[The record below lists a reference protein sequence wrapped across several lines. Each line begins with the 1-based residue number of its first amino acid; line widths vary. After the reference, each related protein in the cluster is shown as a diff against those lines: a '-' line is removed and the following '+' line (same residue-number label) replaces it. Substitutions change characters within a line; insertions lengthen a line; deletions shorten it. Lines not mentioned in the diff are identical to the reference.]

1 MPEYTLPEYD
11 RALLW
16 FRRDLRDYDHA
27 ALYHALRYAR
37 QVVCVFIF
45 DREILDAL
53 PDPADRRV
61 EFIRA
66 SVAELQQALQARG
79 GGLIVNYGAATE
91 QIVKLATEF
100 KAEAVFFNHDDD
112 PAAQARDALVE
123 TRLHA
128 QGIAVH
134 HFKDVVIFERD
145 ELLTGSGTPY
155 SVFTP
160 YKQAWLKNLT
170 PYHLRA
176 YPVDA
181 YASRLVARSSAIP
194 ELLEMGFVPTN
205 LAELALPA
213 GMSGAAHLLEDF
225 MERISRYQETRDY
238 PALNGTSHLSVHLRF
253 GTISIRQ
260 LAAAAYQQGR
270 RGAHAWLA
278 ELIWRDFYHQ
288 ILWHRPDVAAGHTFK
303 RQYDHLPWPNPPGH
317 FDAWCEA
324 RTGYPLI
331 DAAMRQLNQTGTMHN
346 RLRMVAASFLTKDLL
361 VDWRWGEKYFADKLI
376 DYDLAANSGGWQW
389 AASVGCDAQPWFRI
403 FNPLTQSKKFD
414 AHGQFIRR
422 YVAEL
427 AHIPERFIHAPWT
440 MPAAEQQ
447 RAGCVIGRD
456 YPEPVVSH
464 AAQRIQ
470 ALDLFKKSASSPS
483 TYK

>member
-27 ALYHALRYAR
+27 ALHHALKHAR

-61 EFIRA
+61 EFIHA
-66 SVAELQQALQARG
+66 SVIELQQALQAKG
-79 GGLIVNYGAATE
+79 GGLIVKYGVATDE
-91 QIVKLATEF
+91 IVQLATDL
-100 KAEAVFFNHDDD
+100 KVDAVFFNHDDD
-112 PAAQARDALVE
+112 PAALARDGIVE

-128 QGIAVH
+128 HGMAVH
-134 HFKDVVIFERD
+134 HFKDTVIFERD

-160 YKQAWLKNLT
+160 YKHAWLKNLT
-170 PYHLRA
+170 PYYLRA

-181 YASRLVARSSAIP
+181 YASGMVAQSSAVP
-194 ELLEMGFVPTN
+194 ALPEMGFVPTN

-225 MERISRYQETRDY
+225 MGRISRYQETRDF
-238 PALNGTSHLSVHLRF
+238 PALNGPSYLSVHLRF

-260 LAAAAYQQGR
+260 LAAAAYQLGG
-270 RGAHAWLA
+270 RGAHTWLS

-288 ILWHRPDVAAGHTFK
+288 ILWHRPDVATGHTFK

-331 DAAMRQLNQTGTMHN
+331 DAAMRQLNQTGYMHN

-403 FNPLTQSKKFD
+403 FNPLTQSEKFD
-414 AHGQFIRR
+414 AQGQFIRR
-422 YVAEL
+422 YLAEL
-427 AHIPERFIHAPWT
+427 AHVPQKFIHAPWR
-440 MPAAEQQ
+440 MSAAEQRQ
-447 RAGCVIGRD
+447 SDCIIGRD
-456 YPEPVVSH
+456 YPAPIVDH
-464 AAQRIQ
+464 AVQREQ
-470 ALDLFKKSASSPS
+470 VLALFKSAARPESP
-483 TYK
+483 